1 MLVRRTH
8 VQIAVGE
15 VAASAARDADL
26 LGHLGRMIDQ
36 QHLQAL
42 LAGLGRAEQAGGTG
56 ADDDGV
62 KNLEGDLWGGGHGG
76 QGAEARTTKPVI
88 VPDGRSLELDGLTKS
103 RNARVVM
110 PVQSP
115 ARCPVGICGKPLHVP
130 WITSRIAPHEYTIP
144 PA

>member
-1 MLVRRTH
+1 MVGNAVSVHQRDEVGGCEARQGRAAELGVLSHKMLVRRTH

-62 KNLEGDLWGGGHGG
+62 KIWKGTCGVEDTAGRALKHE
-76 QGAEARTTKPVI
+76 QQS
-88 VPDGRSLELDGLTKS
+88 RSLSQMAGHWS
-103 RNARVVM
+103 WM
-110 PVQSP
+110 
-115 ARCPVGICGKPLHVP
+115 G
-130 WITSRIAPHEYTIP
+130 
-144 PA
+144 